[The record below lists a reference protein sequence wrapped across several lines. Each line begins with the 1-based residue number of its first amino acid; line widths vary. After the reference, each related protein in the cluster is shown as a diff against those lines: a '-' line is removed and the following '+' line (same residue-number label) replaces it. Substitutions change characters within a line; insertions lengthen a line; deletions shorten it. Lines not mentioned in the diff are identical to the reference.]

1 MDELRLIRK
10 KIKKQLDKK
19 RYEHT
24 LGVMYTA
31 ASMAMRYSCDI
42 EKAMLAGL
50 LHDCAKCFS
59 EEEQVKMCDKYQLL
73 LSDIEYDNP
82 ALVHPK
88 LGVYLAR
95 TLYQIEDIE
104 VLNAILNHT
113 TGCPDMTLLDKIIY
127 ISDFIEPS
135 RNQIPNLKK
144 IRELAFVN
152 IDQALVAV
160 LKSSLVFLEENH
172 QKIDSMT
179 IDTYNYYKNIVNNKQ
194 QDN

>member
-95 TLYQIEDIE
+95 TQYQIEDIE